1 MKDPRQN
8 KNISTDQVIALS
20 CEIASEELHL
30 VWDTHYSDM
39 SKDQLDEKGGLTG
52 EYTDKAQDVFNKI
65 YDDVEGLIVEQMEL
79 DPTANIQQIE
89 KIMRTQWGQNKGSK

>member
-20 CEIASEELHL
+20 CEIAGEELHS
-30 VWDTHYSDM
+30 VWDTHYSEMNMDR
-39 SKDQLDEKGGLTG
+39 LDGNGEPMG
-52 EYTDKAQDVFNKI
+52 EYSDKAQEVFNKI

-79 DPTANIQQIE
+79 DPTCLLYTSDAADE
-89 KIMRTQWGQNKGSK
+89 